1 MTAAIQIRDL
11 VKTFRGKRGARVE
24 ALKGLDLTVNSGEVF
39 GYLGPNGAGK
49 STTIKIL
56 TGQVKAN
63 RGSALLFDKTAALPA
78 SRQRVGYLPENPSL
92 YEYLT
97 AREYL
102 GYVGRVYRM
111 DGAAIRSRGS
121 AILDQL
127 DLANAADRRIRGYS
141 KGMVQRLGIAQT
153 MLHDPDLYI
162 LDEPMSG
169 LDPVGRALVKDIILE
184 LKRRGKTVFF
194 STHIISD
201 VEAVCDR
208 VAILAKGVLRS
219 ENEVADLVEQ
229 SVEGYR
235 IRLDKPAPE
244 GLRPYLTAEDGLMKT
259 LYVPAAEFNAFMRGV
274 DAAGCDVRLIEPC
287 RRSLESFFLQTI
299 A

>member
-11 VKTFRGKRGARVE
+11 GKTFRGKRGAKVE

-56 TGQVKAN
+56 TGQVRAT
-63 RGSALLFDKTAALPA
+63 RGTALLFGKAAALPA
-78 SRQRVGYLPENPSL
+78 SRQKVGYLPENPAL

-102 GYVGRVYRM
+102 GYVGRIYRM
-111 DGAAIRSRGS
+111 DGAAIRSRSGV
-121 AILDQL
+121 ILEQL
-127 DLANAADRRIRGYS
+127 DLTHAADRRIRSYS

-153 MLHDPDLYI
+153 LLHDPELYI

-184 LKRRGKTVFF
+184 LKGRGKTVFF

-208 VAILAKGVLRS
+208 VAILAQGELRS

-229 SVEGYR
+229 SVDGYR
-235 IRLDKPAPE
+235 VRLGSAPPE
-244 GLRPYLTAEDGLMKT
+244 ALRSYLVAEDEQLKT
-259 LYVPAAEFNAFMRGV
+259 LYVPASEFSAFMRGV
-274 DAAGCDVRLIEPC
+274 DAAGCEIRLVEPC
-287 RRSLESFFLQTI
+287 RHSLESFFLKTI